1 MKERK
6 SIVIVFKGLTMGLT
20 EFGICTVLYGV
31 VKWVGGGEHRRINTE
46 EKAKVVAAV

>member
-31 VKWVGGGEHRRINTE
+31 VKWVGGGGSIEG
-46 EKAKVVAAV
+46 